1 MRANHLA
8 EQSCQFFPLSSFV
21 SFFLSSAV
29 DCNHWVTGTYKSA
42 ACGHKETRRNFA
54 DVSLKV
60 NFHMQ
65 AWAAL
70 QRRRLCSKLNV
81 CYVWCHVCERRIN
94 PRILKRREL
103 RCEHPV
109 KLRARKLSLVKLKK
123 KKTSICNFVRLLGV
137 CISKKKERKKRG
149 QCRYQEA
156 NEVNQHT
163 FQGPSYV
170 PNRQKKKKELRV
182 NLRSGVISKY
192 VSFSCF
198 SQPFRRTQLPCK
210 RAGQSR
216 QSSGKKKQ
224 KKTPLCS
231 CFSFVFER
239 HLLLLRDGAGTN
251 CTTLF
256 CVRLVDSLAFG
267 KKSREHKNTL

>member
-103 RCEHPV
+103 RCKHPV

-123 KKTSICNFVRLLGV
+123 KKHRYV
-137 CISKKKERKKRG
+137 ISYA
-149 QCRYQEA
+149 YQEF
-156 NEVNQHT
+156 V
-163 FQGPSYV
+163 F
-170 PNRQKKKKELRV
+170 RKKKKGRNEG
-182 NLRSGVISKY
+182 SAATK
-192 VSFSCF
+192 
-198 SQPFRRTQLPCK
+198 RRMK
-210 RAGQSR
+210 
-216 QSSGKKKQ
+216 
-224 KKTPLCS
+224 
-231 CFSFVFER
+231 
-239 HLLLLRDGAGTN
+239 
-251 CTTLF
+251 
-256 CVRLVDSLAFG
+256 
-267 KKSREHKNTL
+267 